1 MSSFLYLESIEMGK
15 IGLNVNVRLLA
26 ENLRRHLTTWILIRN
41 GSKGNGLDS
50 PFIQCSFIHNKFGER
65 WWNYE
70 ASFTYPPQLRGYTH
84 LSFLGWKKKKDFF
97 FKRFLL
103 LKRLKRLS
111 VTFHGVSGRAR
122 DFRFVSIKWTSTFQ
136 KCSPRSADLRRVGG
150 PFFFFF
156 FFFFFFCWNNSALS
170 VSDEDRER
178 ERERRMETPGPRREW
193 RHQKRKKKKQTK
205 KKPSLFFFL
214 LLLLLLL
221 FCYSGRLISDNES
234 I

>member
-84 LSFLGWKKKKDFF
+84 LSFLGWKKKKEFVFFLENDFCCW
-97 FKRFLL
+97 
-103 LKRLKRLS
+103 S
-111 VTFHGVSGRAR
+111 VWRDSRSRSMAYQVVLVIFDLYPLSGRRHSKNVHLVRRTSGEWVAR
-122 DFRFVSIKWTSTFQ
+122 SSSSSSSSSAGTIRLFQ
-136 KCSPRSADLRRVGG
+136 WAMKTEREREREEWRPPVLVENEDTKRGRRRSRRRRSRLY
-150 PFFFFF
+150 FFFFF
-156 FFFFFFCWNNSALS
+156 FFFFVIPAGSSRTMSPF
-170 VSDEDRER
+170 
-178 ERERRMETPGPRREW
+178 
-193 RHQKRKKKKQTK
+193 K
-205 KKPSLFFFL
+205 
-214 LLLLLLL
+214 
-221 FCYSGRLISDNES
+221 
-234 I
+234 